1 MNKHS
6 IILFDGVCNL
16 CNSAVRFVI
25 RHDQN
30 EIFKFAS
37 LQSELGKKYLNKFQL
52 SEIELSSFILIE
64 NEKAFFKSSAALM
77 VIKKLKGPIKLLYVL
92 IVIPA
97 FLRNIV
103 YNIIS
108 TKRYKW
114 FGKRQDCMIPDD
126 KISSRFLN

>member
-16 CNSAVRFVI
+16 CNSSVQFVI
-25 RHDQN
+25 RHDHN

-37 LQSELGKKYLNKFQL
+37 LQSETGKKYLNKFQL
-52 SEIELSSFILIE
+52 SENEFSSFILIE
-64 NEKAFFKSSAALM
+64 NEKVFTKSTAALK
-77 VIKKLKGPIKLLYVL
+77 VIKKLKGPIKMLYVL
-92 IVIPA
+92 IVIPG

-108 TKRYKW
+108 TNRYKW
-114 FGKRQDCMIPDD
+114 FGKGSVCIIPDE
-126 KISSRFLN
+126 KIVSKFLQ

>member
-64 NEKAFFKSSAALM
+64 NK
-77 VIKKLKGPIKLLYVL
+77 IYVYW
-92 IVIPA
+92 
-97 FLRNIV
+97 NI
-103 YNIIS
+103 Y
-108 TKRYKW
+108 
-114 FGKRQDCMIPDD
+114 
-126 KISSRFLN
+126 

>member
-1 MNKHS
+1 MDNGP

-16 CNSAVRFVI
+16 CSGSVQFVI
-25 RHDQN
+25 KHDQ
-30 EIFKFAS
+30 EGLYKFAS

-77 VIKKLKGPIKLLYVL
+77 VIKKLKVPIKLLYVL